1 MTADST
7 ITSQASV
14 AAQNASN
21 GQPRTKIC
29 VYCGSAPG
37 ASPAHIEAARALG
50 KAMAENNIDLGE
62 SLPRGGSP
70 GCRDKHP
77 ALTAVLRAYAAM
89 TSKLTSDIVY
99 GGGTV
104 GLMGEVAKSLCA
116 INGPDSV
123 HGIIPEALVKYERDG
138 TYGTVNEHN
147 HIVPEEAVYGRT
159 TVVKDMHTRKKLMAE
174 EVFAGGPGS
183 GFIGLSGG
191 FGTMEEIFETTTW
204 NQLGIHNRGIVLLN
218 IEGYWDGI
226 VQWMDRAAEQ
236 GFVKPANKNILVN
249 ADTPEGAIKA
259 LREYKVSDA
268 IYQLQWGSQ

>member
-1 MTADST
+1 
-7 ITSQASV
+7 
-14 AAQNASN
+14 
-21 GQPRTKIC
+21 
-29 VYCGSAPG
+29 
-37 ASPAHIEAARALG
+37 
-50 KAMAENNIDLGE
+50 
-62 SLPRGGSP
+62 
-70 GCRDKHP
+70 
-77 ALTAVLRAYAAM
+77 
-89 TSKLTSDIVY
+89 
-99 GGGTV
+99 
-104 GLMGEVAKSLCA
+104 MGEVAKSLCA
-116 INGPDSV
+116 INGPESV

-138 TYGTVNEHN
+138 TYGTVNENN
-147 HIVPEEAVYGRT
+147 HIVPEESVYGRT

-249 ADTPEGAIKA
+249 ADTPEGAIQA
-259 LREYKVSDA
+259 LRNYKVSDA

>member
-1 MTADST
+1 MTADSNLT
-7 ITSQASV
+7 PESV
-14 AAQNASN
+14 IAQNSASN
-21 GQPRTKIC
+21 GNARTKVC
-29 VYCGSAPG
+29 VYCGAAPG

-50 KAMAENNIDLGE
+50 KAMAANNIDL
-62 SLPRGGSP
+62 
-70 GCRDKHP
+70 
-77 ALTAVLRAYAAM
+77 
-89 TSKLTSDIVY
+89 VY

-104 GLMGEVAKSLCA
+104 GLMGEVAKTLCA
-116 INGPDSV
+116 INGPQSV

-138 TYGTVNEHN
+138 TYQTVNGSN
-147 HIVPEEAVYGRT
+147 QVVPEEAIYGRT

-204 NQLGIHNRGIVLLN
+204 NQLGIHSCGIVLLN

-226 VQWMDRAAEQ
+226 VQWMDRAAQE
-236 GFVKPANKNILVN
+236 GFVKPANKDILVTSE
-249 ADTPEGAIKA
+249 TPEGAIKA
-259 LREYKVSDA
+259 LREYKVSEA

>member
-7 ITSQASV
+7 IPSQAAV
-14 AAQNASN
+14 ASQN
-21 GQPRTKIC
+21 GHPRTKIC
-29 VYCGSAPG
+29 VYCGAAPG

-50 KAMAENNIDLGE
+50 RAMAENNIDLGE
-62 SLPRGGSP
+62 SQRE
-70 GCRDKHP
+70 
-77 ALTAVLRAYAAM
+77 AVRLQPIPSRAANRRPPDM
-89 TSKLTSDIVY
+89 TSSWLTPDNSLWRRNCRTY
-99 GGGTV
+99 GRGSGQF
-104 GLMGEVAKSLCA
+104 
-116 INGPDSV
+116 
-123 HGIIPEALVKYERDG
+123 ERDG

-147 HIVPEEAVYGRT
+147 HIVPEESVYGRT

-226 VQWMDRAAEQ
+226 VQWMDRASEE